1 MALEHYSLRRATR
14 RKEQAWKTRGG
25 FLLPLFLGLL
35 VGSTS
40 APLRAQDA
48 QYGVA
53 VPVTISGGFLDTQ
66 RARFD
71 DPSAPRDFVGFRL
84 LATPEVKLGAHW
96 FGYGALQV
104 RSTPYFY
111 QDAYDSRRTVDF
123 DVLQCLVGYSRTWN
137 RTSILAKAGKLAS
150 AFGSFPLRYDDMVN
164 PLLDQ
169 PLPYNY
175 LLYQPGQSSGPNYGL
190 TPVTIYGLPAT
201 ELDLTWS
208 HLDTRFQFTT
218 SNPYNPRDFF
228 QSGQHPQWTAGAGY
242 TIRQGFRVGVS
253 AYRGPWLVGS
263 VSSLLPAGVS
273 ASNFPSSALGF
284 DVQWAHGRW
293 SAAGEWDRFVFDFP
307 GLSNAPTLTFG
318 YVEAKIII
326 HPRWYAAARL
336 NYQTDNHAIFG
347 GVESPTTVFPNRQYY
362 EAAIGFRPDHFQ
374 LLKVGYEWT
383 YIQNGGTNHD
393 NVFGVQFVSTFNGL
407 SHALK

>member
-1 MALEHYSLRRATR
+1 MVKFRLNGCVQGAL
-14 RKEQAWKTRGG
+14 RG
-25 FLLPLFLGLL
+25 FRPLVLLAIAIL
-35 VGSTS
+35 VPRT
-40 APLRAQDA
+40 ALMAQDA

-53 VPVTISGGFLDTQ
+53 IPFTISGGFLDTG
-66 RARFD
+66 RAQYD

-84 LATPEVKLGAHW
+84 LATPEVKLGSHW
-96 FGYGALQV
+96 FGYAALQL

-111 QDAYDSRRTVDF
+111 QDAYSSTRTVDF
-123 DVLQCLVGYSRTWN
+123 DTIQCFAGYSRTWN
-137 RTSILAKAGKLAS
+137 QTSLLVKAGKLAS

-175 LLYQPGQSSGPNYGL
+175 LLFQPAQSGGAPYGL
-190 TPVTIYGLPAT
+190 TPVTIYGLPAA
-201 ELDLTWS
+201 ELDLNWRRI
-208 HLDTRFQFTT
+208 DTRFQFTM

-228 QSGQHPQWTAGAGY
+228 QSGQHPQWTVGGGY

-263 VSSLLPAGVS
+263 VSSLLPPGMS
-273 ASNFPSSALGF
+273 ATNFPASAAGF
-284 DVQWAHGRW
+284 DVQWARGRW
-293 SAAGEWDRFVFDFP
+293 SVGGEWDRFVFDFP

-318 YVEAKIII
+318 YVETKVII
-326 HPRWYAAARL
+326 HPRWFAAARL

-362 EAAIGFRPDHFQ
+362 EVAVGFRPDHLQ
-374 LLKVGYEWT
+374 LLKVGYEWAK
-383 YIQNGGTNHD
+383 IQNGEINHD
-393 NVFGVQFVSTFNGL
+393 NVVGVQFVTTFNGL
-407 SHALK
+407 SLALK

>member
-1 MALEHYSLRRATR
+1 MSLRRWVRDRSQSHAIETIR
-14 RKEQAWKTRGG
+14 SPLWTLSLA
-25 FLLPLFLGLL
+25 LLIAASCANL
-35 VGSTS
+35 
-40 APLRAQDA
+40 AAQDA

-53 VPVTISGGFLDTQ
+53 LPLTISGGFLDTQ
-66 RARFD
+66 RARYD

-84 LATPEVKLGAHW
+84 LATPEVKLGSHW

-123 DVLQCLVGYSRTWN
+123 DVLQCFAGYSRTWN
-137 RTSILAKAGKLAS
+137 HTSILAKAGKLAS

-175 LLYQPGQSSGPNYGL
+175 LLYQPSQASGANYGL
-190 TPVTIYGLPAT
+190 TPVTIYGLPAA
-201 ELDLTWS
+201 EFDLTWS

-263 VSSLLPAGVS
+263 VSSL
-273 ASNFPSSALGF
+273 
-284 DVQWAHGRW
+284 
-293 SAAGEWDRFVFDFP
+293 
-307 GLSNAPTLTFG
+307 
-318 YVEAKIII
+318 
-326 HPRWYAAARL
+326 
-336 NYQTDNHAIFG
+336 
-347 GVESPTTVFPNRQYY
+347 
-362 EAAIGFRPDHFQ
+362 
-374 LLKVGYEWT
+374 
-383 YIQNGGTNHD
+383 
-393 NVFGVQFVSTFNGL
+393 
-407 SHALK
+407 